1 MKILKKAVVILL
13 GAVFLTAAAG
23 CGEGSGSANSF
34 TLNYFLGGYGRQYIE
49 ALAEDYEE
57 LTGVE
62 VRLKQSGSNDD
73 AKNKIMSGTGDDMYL
88 ANTNF
93 FGLQAYL
100 ANLND
105 LYEMEVYGEE
115 GVKVKD
121 KIDPRMLEYYKEEG
135 GYYQVS
141 ENVMTGFNWVYN
153 KTLLD
158 NTFGAGKYQL
168 PRTTEEFFEFG
179 DKLQKENIFLFA
191 TALGGKA
198 YEDYTEYAWRT
209 WLMQM
214 MGNEAYEQFYNG
226 YYMND
231 QGEWVRSLESP
242 DPLFDANAVAIE
254 ETYDVARRLCQP
266 AKASGS
272 DVQYIHSR
280 SGSLNFKDVDVMF
293 YGGKIGGVDLSKAA
307 FIFTG
312 IWLEREVL
320 PYIEA
325 GVVDI
330 SEQQAMPM
338 RPPVMSRI
346 VTRTPSIAAQSD
358 PEAAL
363 RTVID
368 YIDGVSETKPA
379 WLTDPDLAI
388 VTEARKAIPKG
399 IEDSIMITNYS
410 RKIDL
415 CKDFITYLVSD
426 RAQKIAAQHASGI
439 PVLPYGY
446 EPTEEDMGFE
456 ISPFTQEYL
465 RLAEDSVLVD
475 MSHGN
480 KPFAKTI
487 GMVWYADKSRLG
499 NDRLTKA
506 LFYKDNVPAKTELL
520 EATKS
525 QFRNGWEN
533 LIDTFFEKYGED
545 A

>member
-1 MKILKKAVVILL
+1 MKFFKKTVLFLLVISFVVAVV
-13 GAVFLTAAAG
+13 G
-23 CGEGSGSANSF
+23 CGQSSESGDSF

-49 ALAEDYEE
+49 ALAKDYEE
-57 LTGVE
+57 LTGVK

-73 AKNKIMSGTGDDMYL
+73 AKNKIMAGTGDDMYL
-88 ANTNF
+88 ANTDF

-105 LYEMEVYGEE
+105 LYEMEVYGEP

-121 KIDPRMLEYYKEEG
+121 KIDPRMLEYYKEDG

-158 NTFGAGKYQL
+158 QTFPDGYQL
-168 PRTTEEFFEFG
+168 PRTTDEFFEFG
-179 DKLQKENIFLFA
+179 DKLFEKGIFLFT

-209 WLMQM
+209 FLMQM
-214 MGNEAYEQFYNG
+214 MGNEGYENFYNG
-226 YYMND
+226 YYKEGD
-231 QGEWVRSLESP
+231 EWVRSLESP
-242 DPLFDANAVAIE
+242 DPLFDANATAIE
-254 ETYDVARRLCQP
+254 QTYEVVRRLCQP
-266 AKASGS
+266 TTISGEE
-272 DVQYIHSR
+272 VQYIHKR
-280 SGSLNFKDVDVMF
+280 SSVLGFKDVDVMF
-293 YGGKIGGVDLSKAA
+293 YGGKINGVQLQPTA

-312 IWLEREVL
+312 VWLEREVL

-330 SEQQAMPM
+330 TEQQAMPM
-338 RPPVMSRI
+338 RAPVMSAI
-346 VTRTPSIAAQSD
+346 ITRTPSIAKQTD
-358 PEAAL
+358 PEQTL
-363 RTVID
+363 RDVVS
-368 YIDGVSETKPA
+368 YIDAGETGTAPAGVTAEDIAIVSE
-379 WLTDPDLAI
+379 
-388 VTEARKAIPKG
+388 ARRAVPKG
-399 IEDSIMITNYS
+399 IEDSILITNYS

-415 CKDFITYLVSD
+415 CKDFVTYLVSD
-426 RAQKIAAQHASGI
+426 RAQKIAAQNASGI

-446 EPTEEDMGFE
+446 EPTEEDMCFE
-456 ISPFTQEYL
+456 ISAFTKEFF
-465 RLAEDSVLVD
+465 RLADDAVLVD

-487 GMVWYADKSRLG
+487 GMVWYADNTRLG

-506 LFYKDNVPAKTELL
+506 LFYKENPPAKNEIV
-520 EATKS
+520 ASTKS
-525 QFRNGWEN
+525 QFRVGWEN
-533 LIDTFFEKYGED
+533 LIETFYEKYGED